1 MDLKDIF
8 SLEGK
13 TALVTGA
20 ARGNGRAIADGL
32 FLAGATVYYLDIIAP
47 ESFKKS
53 ARSTFIKADIANDKD
68 LDKVIKAIKNDGHSI
83 DILFNN
89 AGITIGGISSEKY
102 SKKDWDKTMAV
113 DLTAQF
119 QLAQLVANEMIRSKI
134 AGSII
139 NITSISARF
148 GYSDNPAYMAA
159 KGGLVS
165 LTRALAKDFAK
176 YNIRVNCI
184 SPGYIRTNMT
194 AKGYAD
200 PDARAARLERAMI
213 KRYGEPDDL
222 VGASILLAS
231 KASSYITG
239 AEFVI
244 DGGWSAS
251 GF

>member
-1 MDLKDIF
+1 
-8 SLEGK
+8 
-13 TALVTGA
+13 
-20 ARGNGRAIADGL
+20 
-32 FLAGATVYYLDIIAP
+32 
-47 ESFKKS
+47 
-53 ARSTFIKADIANDKD
+53 
-68 LDKVIKAIKNDGHSI
+68 
-83 DILFNN
+83 
-89 AGITIGGISSEKY
+89 
-102 SKKDWDKTMAV
+102 MAV

-222 VGASILLAS
+222 VGASMLLAS